1 MTLALID
8 RCTRG
13 AAAKLA
19 LATLALLVA
28 GCSAAPPG
36 EPVAPPSDVLDL
48 YAATY
53 GTLPGTGEVAT
64 PAPNAPSEPT
74 PDEAALGTPDAAS
87 SSDAEVP
94 PPPPADEIA
103 VLAPVDEI
111 AALAPVDEIAAL
123 APVDEIA
130 ALAPVDE
137 IAALAPVDEIAALAP
152 ADEIA
157 ARAPADEIAAP
168 APEPP
173 EIDAAPSDLFGLDE
187 ARITALLGPPHYRR
201 NEPPARVLQYAGRAC
216 VLDLF
221 LYPEGPDGAM
231 ATVYFEMRPTG
242 EAPVPSGCFSGLVL
256 AARGY

>member
-1 MTLALID
+1 M
-8 RCTRG
+8 
-13 AAAKLA
+13 
-19 LATLALLVA
+19 
-28 GCSAAPPG
+28 
-36 EPVAPPSDVLDL
+36 APPSDVLDL

-111 AALAPVDEIAAL
+111 ATL

-157 ARAPADEIAAP
+157 AP

-187 ARITALLGPPHYRR
+187 AGITALLGPPHYRR

>member
-123 APVDEIA
+123 AP
-130 ALAPVDE
+130 
-137 IAALAPVDEIAALAP
+137 
-152 ADEIA
+152 
-157 ARAPADEIAAP
+157 ADEIAAP

-173 EIDAAPSDLFGLDE
+173 EIDAAPSALFGLDE
-187 ARITALLGPPHYRR
+187 AGITALLGPPHYRR